1 MPFVLH
7 RKFPRALSL
16 IHNMGDQAEVAFY
29 EHIPRV
35 QVALGCQVQI
45 VLLLLPGQGPG
56 EAAGGKLQS
65 IQQAAEHQPG
75 GCKHRHHLTALY
87 SPRPVPILPFSI
99 ESSGQSVRQPA
110 AGKFLMPG
118 RLG

>member
-16 IHNMGDQAEVAFY
+16 IHNMGDQAEVPFY
-29 EHIPRV
+29 ENIPGV
-35 QVALGCQVQI
+35 QVALGCQIQVI
-45 VLLLLPGQGPG
+45 LLLLPGQGPG
-56 EAAGGKLQS
+56 EAPGGKLQR

-99 ESSGQSVRQPA
+99 ESSEKNR
-110 AGKFLMPG
+110 
-118 RLG
+118 RR